1 MTVEATP
8 VVSRDR
14 LLTLAEG
21 FPSGLNTADP
31 ATDLDANE
39 TPDAVGLDLSKDG
52 RLAKGSAPTGVARN
66 IAQRTVNSVTYE
78 WHHRRL
84 WRINSTDLEYGAYDY
99 DDKFLKQ
106 GISKIPALH
115 DSTTAILQFVP
126 FGSDMMCVSTE
137 EGSSVV
143 SNVADTRAIMP
154 VSNFIEE
161 LKISA
166 AGAITELDGV
176 VYASN
181 ADGIFSFNGQQVQEV
196 TRKVR
201 NDLTPFA
208 SQNLYYQS
216 GDIEKKYI
224 LSGSATNA
232 VVGVYEVP
240 TQKLFE
246 YSGSTF
252 RWTSRQFH
260 LPNYDTF
267 QPQALRFVVEHN
279 NTDNGY
285 LTYQVRYDDDE
296 WSAENTTN
304 LPYTSELYTIVREDI
319 PNGGQSCRRFQLR
332 INDIDVNKYIKKIVF
347 DPRDFNL
354 DDYGV

>member
-1 MTVEATP
+1 MTVNATP

-14 LLTLAEG
+14 ILTLADG
-21 FPSGLNTADP
+21 FPTGLNTALP
-31 ATDLDANE
+31 ATDLEANE
-39 TPDAVGLDLSKDG
+39 TPDAVGLDLTKDG

-66 IAQRTVNSVTYE
+66 IATRTVNSVEYE

-99 DDKFLKQ
+99 DDKFLNQ
-106 GISKIPALH
+106 GISKVPALH

-126 FGSDMMCVSTE
+126 FASDRICIATAD
-137 EGSSVV
+137 GSSVV
-143 SNVADTRAIMP
+143 SNAADSRALMV

-181 ADGIFSFNGQQVQEV
+181 ADGIFAFDGRATQEV

-224 LSGSATNA
+224 LCGSAVNSI
-232 VVGVYEVP
+232 VGLYEVP

-246 YSGSTF
+246 YSGSVF

-267 QPQALRFVVEHN
+267 QPQTLRFAIEHN
-279 NTDNGY
+279 NTDSGY
-285 LTYQVRYDDDE
+285 LSYQIRYDDDA
-296 WSAENTTN
+296 WSAETTMS
-304 LPYTSELYTIVREDI
+304 LPYQQEDFTIVREDLAD
-319 PNGGQSCRRFQLR
+319 GGRSCRRFQLR
-332 INDIDVNKYIKKIVF
+332 INDIDVNKYVKKIIF
-347 DPRDFNL
+347 DPRGFEL